1 MTRDAGGDADAWIR
15 FMAASL
21 AAAPHAP
28 VEKLAAA
35 ADEALAEYRAR
46 RAPGGLLSDAPA
58 PAPAPPA

>member
-1 MTRDAGGDADAWIR
+1 MTQALQGDAEAWVR
-15 FMAASL
+15 FMAAALS
-21 AAAPHAP
+21 AAPHAP

-58 PAPAPPA
+58 ATPPA